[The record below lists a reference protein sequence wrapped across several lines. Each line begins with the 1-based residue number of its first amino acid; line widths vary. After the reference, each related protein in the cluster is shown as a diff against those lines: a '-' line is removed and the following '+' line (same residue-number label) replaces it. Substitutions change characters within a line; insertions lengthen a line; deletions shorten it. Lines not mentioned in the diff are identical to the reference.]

1 VDAGNVVILVAPDGK
16 DIYGPPTAHRP
27 VEDGIAATADTDIN
41 SPITTAATK
50 PTFRFGTKTGDKIC
64 RNQGFLI
71 ANLCQGK
78 TSHWI
83 RHMFFVS
90 MPRIITLCAILGK
103 HEIHR

>member
-1 VDAGNVVILVAPDGK
+1 VVVVIVAAFT
-16 DIYGPPTAHRP
+16 PPQNKIP
-27 VEDGIAATADTDIN
+27 N
-41 SPITTAATK
+41 TAATK

-71 ANLCQGK
+71 VNLCQGK

-90 MPRIITLCAILGK
+90 MPRIITLCAISGK
-103 HEIHR
+103 VFFTPKFEH